1 VKETNLSLSLLALGV
16 PGLGG
21 SLLALYLRGTEHV
34 LQVLTLGAMSISGPG
49 MFLAGFYLLLG
60 TRTLLRKAA
69 VAKGCVSDIYEV
81 IPTEASDCFLPGRI
95 VTVQFWTE
103 QEESINFQSH
113 TFQGYPETAARSIP
127 VLYDPD
133 HPSEAKIRSFEGLW
147 LIPGLVMVLGAGLT
161 LIFAD
166 LYMSVLS

>member
-1 VKETNLSLSLLALGV
+1 MKETNLSLSLLALGV

-69 VAKGCVSDIYEV
+69 VAKGCVSDIYEAHGMRNEISASERRSRKWDLGGEQV
-81 IPTEASDCFLPGRI
+81 ILCHTGR
-95 VTVQFWTE
+95 VL
-103 QEESINFQSH
+103 
-113 TFQGYPETAARSIP
+113 RS
-127 VLYDPD
+127 
-133 HPSEAKIRSFEGLW
+133 
-147 LIPGLVMVLGAGLT
+147 
-161 LIFAD
+161 
-166 LYMSVLS
+166 